1 MEGLGSSKW
10 YESNEGNAAQGPFG
24 NSTVFGG
31 LVGSD
36 LWYTAEVTALAAT
49 CALRVTLLL
58 LPLSGVFITF
68 CQHLNYTATPNSRP
82 ISSLPDGHDKP

>member
-1 MEGLGSSKW
+1 MSKNAVRKVWLRLGSSKW
-10 YESNEGNAAQGPFG
+10 YESSGNEGNAAQGPFG

-49 CALRVTLLL
+49 SASLFYCCLFRV
-58 LPLSGVFITF
+58 
-68 CQHLNYTATPNSRP
+68 
-82 ISSLPDGHDKP
+82 SSLLSANI